1 MTENNKE
8 EPSQQMYNEAVK
20 LKIIDKS
27 SKLPSDYKRD
37 FFVYY
42 EDKDIYGNSVIKEEL
57 YEGSQKR
64 FIYWVK
70 ERQH

>member
-1 MTENNKE
+1 M
-8 EPSQQMYNEAVK
+8 K
-20 LKIIDKS
+20 LKIIEKS

-42 EDKDIYGNSVIKEEL
+42 EDKDIYGNPVTKEEL
-57 YEGSQKR
+57 YEGKQKR

-70 ERQH
+70 SRQK